1 MSSLPPVQAVSP
13 SEAVVETVASR
24 EDVDPTELTPLY
36 ESIDSEALDSLV
48 EAEERDDG
56 IRQIAFTY
64 HGYRVT
70 ITGDGVVDV
79 DEMH

>member
-1 MSSLPPVQAVSP
+1 MSSLSPVQAVSP

-36 ESIDSEALDSLV
+36 QSIDSEALDALV

-56 IRQIAFTY
+56 LRQIAFTY